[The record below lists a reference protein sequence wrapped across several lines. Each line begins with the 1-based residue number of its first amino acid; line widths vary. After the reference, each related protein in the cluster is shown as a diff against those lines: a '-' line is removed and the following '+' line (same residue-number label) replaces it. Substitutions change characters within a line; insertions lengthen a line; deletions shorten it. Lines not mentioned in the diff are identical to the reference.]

1 MVGDCPFSL
10 GEVAY
15 FVFPRGRK
23 DLDEAMVLIPSNS
36 ELEHMDAQM
45 NPIVDKVIANNI
57 QIQKLE
63 KLRDTLL
70 PKLMSGEVRV
80 KMKEA

>member
-57 QIQKLE
+57 QIQKL
-63 KLRDTLL
+63 RDTLL